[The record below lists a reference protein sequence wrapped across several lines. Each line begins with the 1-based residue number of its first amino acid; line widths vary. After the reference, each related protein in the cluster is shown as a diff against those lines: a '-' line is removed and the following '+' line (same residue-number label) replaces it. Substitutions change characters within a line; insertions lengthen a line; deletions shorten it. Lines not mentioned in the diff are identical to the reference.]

1 MKTADAIILRRL
13 RPLSSIVS
21 GRLLTVALVAA
32 LATPGVALAQAG
44 GAAGTGQTTTAPA
57 GGGSSNTPGGI
68 GEKSIPGTPP
78 ALGATA
84 TTATSSAS
92 AATPKAIAT
101 PGVSAPKAAPAHR
114 TRKHRKAPAKPPS
127 WVMQSKVQLALE
139 ADPRFKGVRATVT
152 QPGVVVLEGGVFDN
166 DAKNAAQRTA
176 SSVEGV
182 NRVINALTTNSL
194 QWLLVQNRIN
204 QALQQNGLPLV
215 SVKVIGKT
223 AYISGQVSKAADKDR
238 AVNVVNSTEP
248 DITVGTNLINVVP

>member
-1 MKTADAIILRRL
+1 MKTADAIVFGRL
-13 RPLSSIVS
+13 GQLTSIVS
-21 GRLLTVALVAA
+21 GRLLTVALAAA

-44 GAAGTGQTTTAPA
+44 GTVRAGPTTTAPA
-57 GGGSSNTPGGI
+57 GGGSSNTPASI

-84 TTATSSAS
+84 PTATSS

-101 PGVSAPKAAPAHR
+101 PGISAPKAAPAHR

-194 QWLLVQNRIN
+194 QWLVVQNRIN

-223 AYISGQVSKAADKDR
+223 AYISGQVRKAADKDR

>member
-1 MKTADAIILRRL
+1 MKTADAIVFRRL
-13 RPLSSIVS
+13 GELTSIVS
-21 GRLLTVALVAA
+21 GGLLTVALAIA

-44 GAAGTGQTTTAPA
+44 GAAGAGPTTTAPA
-57 GGGSSNTPGGI
+57 GGGSSNTPAGI
-68 GEKSIPGTPP
+68 GEKSIAGAP
-78 ALGATA
+78 APLGATPQAA
-84 TTATSSAS
+84 TTTT

-101 PGVSAPKAAPAHR
+101 PVVSAPKAAPAHR
-114 TRKHRKAPAKPPS
+114 ARKHRKAPAKPPS

-166 DAKNAAQRTA
+166 DAKNTAQRTA

-194 QWLLVQNRIN
+194 QWLVVQNRIN
-204 QALQQNGLPLV
+204 QALQRNGLPLV

-223 AYISGQVSKAADKDR
+223 AYISGQVRKAADKDR

-248 DITVGTNLINVVP
+248 DITVGTNLISVVP